1 MLKSKVIKIYTKK
14 QYEYMNKANKRWNFK
29 TGATRSGKTHVDIN
43 YIIPSRILER
53 KGKYGISVILGVT
66 KETIERNILLP
77 MRNIYGSDLVSEI
90 NSRNKAVIYDEEV
103 YCLGAEKVNQVSK
116 LRGASFK
123 YAYGDEVAE
132 WHPEVFQL
140 LKSRL
145 EKSYSCFDGTLNP
158 KNPKHWI
165 KKFMDSNVDKY
176 IQDYNIDDN
185 TYLDSNFVANLKN
198 EYKGTIY
205 YDRYILGKWCN
216 AEGLVYDSFSY
227 DKNVVKINQDF
238 EFEKYYVSCDYGT
251 FNATVFL
258 LWGLHD
264 RKWYCI
270 KEYFYNGREK
280 MKQKTD
286 REYTKDYLSFIGGR
300 KVTAIIVDPSA
311 SSFIA
316 ELEQNGVNVIKA
328 KNAVI
333 DGIRFT
339 ASYLNQ
345 EKIFIGDNCEN
356 TLEEFE
362 LYIWNDKI
370 IDDDEVLKENDH
382 CMDALRYFCYT
393 ILGHQQDLIFA

>member
-53 KGKYGISVILGVT
+53 KGKDGISVILGVT

-77 MRNIYGSDLVSEI
+77 MRNIYGNDLVSEI
-90 NSRNKAVIYDEEV
+90 NSRNKAIIYDEEI